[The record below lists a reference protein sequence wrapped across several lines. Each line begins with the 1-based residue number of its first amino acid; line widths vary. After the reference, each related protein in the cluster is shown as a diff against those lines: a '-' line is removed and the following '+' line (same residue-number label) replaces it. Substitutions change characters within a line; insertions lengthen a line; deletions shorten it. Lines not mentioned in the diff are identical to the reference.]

1 MVVIESWIMAGI
13 GSLVGMEQRKLRLYV
28 EEGSTN
34 MWFLGHMQLTS
45 FFIMVFSPVVF
56 QL

>member
-1 MVVIESWIMAGI
+1 MVVVESWIMAGI
-13 GSLVGMEQRKLRLYV
+13 GSLVGDGAAKV
-28 EEGSTN
+28 EAICRRGITN

-45 FFIMVFSPVVF
+45 FFIMVFLPVVF